1 MIPTVSAM
9 EESERTVTSAICENK
24 KIKDFSEELVD
35 FPHIVEY
42 IKNLHDLIKLQQTEL
57 EELKV
62 KLHDHEKNFRNNE
75 TQTDIVES
83 AENAL
88 SREWTTDNEEKASIV
103 DQVTEAAESAMKQ
116 TGFVYEETT
125 GLYYDYNSGYYY
137 DAKSGLYYNGN
148 TGTYYYYDKDSQSYK
163 FYSQIQSKPD
173 DPIPAA
179 KNTKGKGKKSRESNK
194 VLDDIHEIDGR
205 KKVKLRKTEEE
216 SDGTEP
222 EEGECLDTDEDE
234 SSSSEEDGS
243 TSSSGDKQIDKDEG
257 VSKIY
262 PPCMRIIVK
271 ETNLPNLKVG
281 SLFMVTCIG
290 GSIGREGDHSVTVPD
305 INISKHHAR
314 LQYNEEKK
322 VYEVIDLG
330 SRNGTLLNGNRLSA
344 AKQESEPSEIIHG
357 SILQLGATK
366 LLCHIHSGHETC
378 GHCEPGLVQ
387 SNDTAMDSLISIKSR
402 YQSELRRLKS
412 KFGVDKDNTRSASRL
427 ASGYEDRAQTR
438 RNHVGSSSQHVK
450 TQQSSLHESISK
462 DNMGFKMLSK
472 MGWTEGKSLGKSGDG
487 VLEPVPLLQNVEKAG
502 FGATGEQIQSLQED
516 PSSKKKQ
523 DIWKKTRQRF
533 DDIA

>member
-1 MIPTVSAM
+1 M

-194 VLDDIHEIDGR
+194 VLDDIHEIVTGLSR
-205 KKVKLRKTEEE
+205 ISIERYRQHAL
-216 SDGTEP
+216 
-222 EEGECLDTDEDE
+222 
-234 SSSSEEDGS
+234 
-243 TSSSGDKQIDKDEG
+243 G